1 LRRRYLHR
9 RYRNRSRPVISV
21 NTHNRPPLINKRN
34 EVNSSF
40 RFFNKMNEK
49 PKYYPYLDIL
59 FFIIMIGFIVAMFLT
74 PYMIER

>member
-1 LRRRYLHR
+1 
-9 RYRNRSRPVISV
+9 
-21 NTHNRPPLINKRN
+21 
-34 EVNSSF
+34 
-40 RFFNKMNEK
+40 MNEK